1 MKRTWRMRRMR
12 RMRRMCLLKHLKL
25 EGRKEMGGQE
35 LKKKT
40 SDYKGYFTRTKPES
54 NATLM
59 HRHNNSKELT
69 IRADDQ

>member
-1 MKRTWRMRRMR
+1 MADAAYEADEADVFAQT
-12 RMRRMCLLKHLKL
+12 L
-25 EGRKEMGGQE
+25 ETGRKEGNGWTRT
-35 LKKKT
+35 KKKT

>member
-35 LKKKT
+35 LKKKLQITKAT
-40 SDYKGYFTRTKPES
+40 SLEQNQR
-54 NATLM
+54 ATPL
-59 HRHNNSKELT
+59 
-69 IRADDQ
+69 